1 MLICLCICLSIHL
14 NLGSNCSKFLE
25 FKGKIFGGMQ
35 YFPDVVGNCWSVV
48 IIKQQSNGSFFI
60 VAK

>member
-35 YFPDVVGNCWSVV
+35 YFPDVVGNWSVV